1 MSENKADTA
10 LQIGTIEQILNAPD
24 LEGEIFEV
32 PEWGTSIK
40 LKGLS
45 KQDQLDIR
53 RKSMVNGE
61 LDSDKSEMLTFL
73 TGVVEPEFKLEHYTL
88 LTQKA
93 AGVIDRVLKRI
104 MLLSGVTPQD
114 IREAQSTFRD

>member
-1 MSENKADTA
+1 
-10 LQIGTIEQILNAPD
+10 
-24 LEGEIFEV
+24 
-32 PEWGTSIK
+32 
-40 LKGLS
+40 
-45 KQDQLDIR
+45 
-53 RKSMVNGE
+53 
-61 LDSDKSEMLTFL
+61 MLTFL

>member
-61 LDSDKSEMLTFL
+61 LD
-73 TGVVEPEFKLEHYTL
+73 
-88 LTQKA
+88 
-93 AGVIDRVLKRI
+93 
-104 MLLSGVTPQD
+104 
-114 IREAQSTFRD
+114 